1 MIVLDTIEHS
11 FRGQVHSSSSI
22 TEIVLADLSIFLL
35 KLFRWLL
42 LDMIRFH
49 YLGQTNKCRRV
60 DKVDINMQITG
71 EKIAVMEE
79 EE

>member
-1 MIVLDTIEHS
+1 MINKA
-11 FRGQVHSSSSI
+11 
-22 TEIVLADLSIFLL
+22 EIVLADLSIFLL

-42 LDMIRFH
+42 QDMIRFH

-71 EKIAVMEE
+71 EKIAVMEQE
-79 EE
+79 E